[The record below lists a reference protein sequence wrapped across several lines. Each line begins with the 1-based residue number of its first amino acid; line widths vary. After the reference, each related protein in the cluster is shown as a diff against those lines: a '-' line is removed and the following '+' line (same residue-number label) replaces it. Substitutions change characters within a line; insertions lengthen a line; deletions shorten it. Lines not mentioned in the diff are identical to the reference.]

1 MVDSDCAGPEHCH
14 HSDCSS
20 PSNVSASSHL
30 RTIPIIYSSWKPMA
44 DIQDAVMME
53 MAPSTHAQL
62 NTVLSQVH
70 QCIHTIFANY
80 RCSMRW
86 QIGTVADLHDGIA
99 SKADLYV
106 LLAST
111 CSRTTQAEIE
121 SALTDSKSE
130 SSWNAYCGPKTKTKK
145 VSYLFTP
152 VDLSIAV
159 MSTAVYHTVLAIRT
173 LGHVPCMNSV
183 PVQPVGCSTAQ
194 CMDII
199 RDKPL
204 NMPDYP
210 ESSLPARVHW
220 LIPRHSGY
228 LPMGPGE

>member
-1 MVDSDCAGPEHCH
+1 MCRYCSIQQEAEEAPDVSDVPMVDSDCAGPEHCH

-159 MSTAVYHTVLAIRT
+159 MSTAVYYTVLAIRT
-173 LGHVPCMNSV
+173 LGHVPYMNSV
-183 PVQPVGCSTAQ
+183 SASAASGLQHCPMYGHHQRQTT
-194 CMDII
+194 
-199 RDKPL
+199 
-204 NMPDYP
+204 
-210 ESSLPARVHW
+210 EHARLSRV
-220 LIPRHSGY
+220 
-228 LPMGPGE
+228 